1 MLRLLILWGCLTFIL
16 GSCSRPLHPTLV
28 GQWEGQDSAG
38 NNIAIAFTPDG
49 EYHLSVN
56 ENHLI
61 GSSDNKPLQY
71 QILTS
76 SRKRAE
82 VMLFENKTDL
92 IQGYQSIIHADFLSG
107 NTIELRPQQK
117 NTADDQPLFLVR
129 E

>member
-1 MLRLLILWGCLTFIL
+1 MLRLLTFLGCLTFLL

-28 GQWEGQDSAG
+28 GQWEGQDNAG

-56 ENHLI
+56 QNHLI

-76 SRKRAE
+76 SRKSAE
-82 VMLFENKTDL
+82 VILFEDKTDL
-92 IQGYQSIIHADFLSG
+92 ILGYQAIIHANFLSG

-117 NTADDQPLFLVR
+117 NIADDQPLFLVR